1 MDEDLK
7 HRLAAVIG
15 SPVLSARR
23 LSGGDISEAWL
34 LETAPQRLFCKLN
47 SGPEALSM
55 FQAEKDGLEA
65 ISSTATIK
73 TPEVLVCTERE
84 EMAFLILEYIEPKK
98 PTAADMMVF
107 GQQLA
112 RLHNLEQPAFGWE
125 RDNFIGSLAQRNPRE
140 TDWPAF
146 YARER
151 LLPQLKLAFDSGLLN
166 ASDMP
171 GEAKTERVVG
181 DLCGN
186 VRPSLV
192 HGDLWGGNYLISSD
206 GRAFLIDPAV
216 YCAHSEVDLAMS
228 RLFGGFPDSF
238 YEGYTNS
245 APISPGFE
253 ERRDLYQLYYLLVH
267 LNLFGRTYYSAVKPL
282 LTRYFGPL

>member
-1 MDEDLK
+1 MDEELK
-7 HRLAAVIG
+7 YWLAAIIGTPVI
-15 SPVLSARR
+15 SARP

-34 LETAPQRLFCKLN
+34 LETARQRLFCKLN

-65 ISSTATIK
+65 ISSKATIK
-73 TPEVLVCTERE
+73 TPEVLVCTKRE
-84 EMAFLILEYIEPKK
+84 EMAVLILEYIEPKE
-98 PTAADMMVF
+98 PDDGEMVAF
-107 GQQLA
+107 GQLLA
-112 RLHNLEQPAFGWE
+112 GLHNLEQAAFGWE
-125 RDNFIGSLAQRNPRE
+125 RDNFIGSLAQRNPWE

-166 ASDMP
+166 ASDIP
-171 GEAKTERVVG
+171 GETVIERVVG

-206 GRAFLIDPAV
+206 GRAYLIDPAV

-238 YEGYTNS
+238 YEGYTNV
-245 APISPGFE
+245 APISPGSE

-282 LTRYFGPL
+282 LARYFGPL